1 MRETGRLM
9 RAVRIEKVSAL
20 PARLTPVQWLVCGVA
35 ALGFAFDLHEI
46 VVLPLVLSP
55 ALAAL
60 GPLKS
65 GTPEF
70 NLWAGLLF
78 FVPAA
83 AGGVF
88 GLLGGYLTDRFGRRR
103 VLVWSILL
111 YGCSACAAS
120 YSSTLPQFLVLR
132 CTTLI
137 GVCVEYVAAIAW
149 LAELFSNPKQ
159 RDSVLAYTQSA
170 VGVGGLMATAAY
182 YLAVTYAER
191 LPVIDGG
198 HEAWRY
204 TLLSGLIPAIPLMLI
219 RPFLPESP
227 VWQEKKAQGSLKRPS
242 IAEIFRP
249 RLRQTTVVTTF
260 SVACAFAIA
269 YGVIQQTPR
278 MVPGL
283 PEVRSLP
290 SRQVQQMVSG
300 VQLVQEL
307 GTLAGRLLFAVL
319 VVRIATQ
326 RRLLRVFLVP
336 GPFVFAFVYF
346 FAATHSLTLLRYGVF
361 VAALLMNAL
370 ASLWWTYLPRVYPTH
385 LRGTGESFAANIGG
399 RVVGTSAAISTT
411 QLANITPGL
420 NADSRLAY
428 SAAVVAVFVYSM
440 ALVASLWVREPEAGQ
455 LPD

>member
-1 MRETGRLM
+1 
-9 RAVRIEKVSAL
+9 
-20 PARLTPVQWLVCGVA
+20 QWVVCGVA

-46 VVLPLVLSP
+46 VVLPLVLRP

-60 GPLKS
+60 GNLKS

-70 NLWAGLLF
+70 NRWAGSLF

-103 VLVWSILL
+103 VLVWSIAL

-120 YSSTLPQFLVLR
+120 YASTLPQFLVLR

-137 GVCVEYVAAIAW
+137 GVCVEYVAAVAW
-149 LAELFSNPKQ
+149 LAELFANPKQ

-170 VGVGGLMATAAY
+170 VGLGGLMATAAY
-182 YLAVTYAER
+182 YLAVTYAEHM
-191 LPVIDGG
+191 PVIAGG

-227 VWQEKKAQGSLKRPS
+227 LWQHRKSQGALKRPS
-242 IAEIFRP
+242 IKEIFRP
-249 RLRQTTVVTTF
+249 RLRKTTVVTAF
-260 SVACAFAIA
+260 SVACGFAIA

-283 PEVRSLP
+283 PEVRGLP
-290 SRQVQQMVSG
+290 TRQVEQAVSG

-319 VVRIATQ
+319 VLRIATQ

-336 GPFVFAFVYF
+336 GPFVFSFVYF
-346 FAATHSLTLLRYGVF
+346 FAATHSLALLRYGIF

-370 ASLWWTYLPRVYPTH
+370 VSLWWNYLPRVYPTH

-411 QLANITPGL
+411 QLANVMPGV

-428 SAAVVAVFVYSM
+428 SAAVVAVFVYLM
-440 ALVASLWVREPEAGQ
+440 ALVASRWVHEPQGDQ